1 MTHVPIVT
9 YSRCHL
15 VHTQVNKAERC
26 RANEQQKQ
34 QKQQK
39 QKQTGC
45 GETRVSS
52 LSPDPAGAA
61 STDGVEARVPVI

>member
-9 YSRCHL
+9 RSCRHL
-15 VHTQVNKAERC
+15 AHAQVSKTDGC
-26 RANEQQKQ
+26 RANKQQKQ

-52 LSPDPAGAA
+52 IFPDPAGATSA
-61 STDGVEARVPVI
+61 DSVEARIPVI